1 MKNKQKSTYNII
13 AITIII
19 TSLFF
24 QSCSTSNDNLPQ
36 DESLGINKTP
46 IIDENVQ
53 TDTEVEIPDII
64 LVTEQKLPAFTT
76 DIIVQESIIPDLEI
90 KDLYADD
97 PEKAEQYVMVV
108 TSVYSTLASNG
119 WIINLDLAIKVDR
132 PESEIREIAE
142 VISWNMPE
150 YERLSPDQLIERSKT
165 QIELVKI
172 RDIPNAL
179 YEGKITMDLLI
190 KAQEYGILTAESVSE
205 IQNDI
210 ANIRIINDARDRL
223 KDYLLV
229 NSETGMLELN
239 LTQVV
244 NASIDISVIK
254 NAGFDINQDTY
265 DEVLSRIGGE

>member
-1 MKNKQKSTYNII
+1 M
-13 AITIII
+13 
-19 TSLFF
+19 
-24 QSCSTSNDNLPQ
+24 
-36 DESLGINKTP
+36 
-46 IIDENVQ
+46 
-53 TDTEVEIPDII
+53 
-64 LVTEQKLPAFTT
+64 
-76 DIIVQESIIPDLEI
+76 QESIIPDLEI